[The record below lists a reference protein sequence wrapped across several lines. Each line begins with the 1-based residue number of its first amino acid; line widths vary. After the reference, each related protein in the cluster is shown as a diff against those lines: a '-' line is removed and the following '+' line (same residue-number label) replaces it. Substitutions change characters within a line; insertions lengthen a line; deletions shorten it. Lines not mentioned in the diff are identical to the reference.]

1 MKNKSRDFKF
11 LQDKLEARL
20 NGWRSKCLSWAGRCT
35 LIKSV
40 AQALPT
46 YTMSSFEVTKK
57 VCDALDSQSRR
68 FWWNPK
74 KQNGSYLAWKFWDHL
89 CQPKGKG
96 GLGFRYAKDFN
107 MALLTKLSWMIAT
120 KRDSLCMRVLG
131 SKYKVRNDWLRR
143 EPTKKVHR
151 PIWKAIEK
159 AKNIIV
165 KGACYL
171 VGNGHSINVWKDPW
185 IPWNDDFKP
194 KPRDEVVSSFQSWL
208 KALSIM
214 KPMNEKWTCWWICY
228 CGYCGSHQEN
238 KNPIGPYSR

>member
-96 GLGFRYAKDFN
+96 GLGFRYAKGIFS
-107 MALLTKLSWMIAT
+107 TKSAY
-120 KRDSLCMRVLG
+120 R
-131 SKYKVRNDWLRR
+131 
-143 EPTKKVHR
+143 
-151 PIWKAIEK
+151 
-159 AKNIIV
+159 IIQDHV
-165 KGACYL
+165 KGNNPSVQWQNL
-171 VGNGHSINVWKDPW
+171 WK
-185 IPWNDDFKP
+185 
-194 KPRDEVVSSFQSWL
+194 
-208 KALSIM
+208 M
-214 KPMNEKWTCWWICY
+214 KI
-228 CGYCGSHQEN
+228 
-238 KNPIGPYSR
+238 